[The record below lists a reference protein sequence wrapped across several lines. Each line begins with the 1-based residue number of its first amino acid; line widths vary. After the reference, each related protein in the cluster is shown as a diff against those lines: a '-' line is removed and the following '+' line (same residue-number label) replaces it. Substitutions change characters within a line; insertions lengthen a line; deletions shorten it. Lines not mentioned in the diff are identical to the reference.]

1 MKRRL
6 RGASLA
12 VLFGMLGGSAS
23 ASAQTLSEALAEA
36 YKTNPQLLAQRALLR
51 ATDEQVPQAL
61 ANWRPMVAFTG
72 QAAFETSASVQ
83 PHFPTSYAYT
93 RSSSLDLSVTEPVY
107 RGGRTEAQTRQAINA
122 VQAMRAQT
130 LAVETMVFQSVAQA
144 YLDVVRDQNL
154 VVVQRNNERV
164 LRKLFE
170 ETEQRF
176 RIGRLTGTDVAQAQS
191 AFAQATAT
199 RIAAEGQLEVSR
211 ASYTRAVGHPPGR
224 LVLPRERPALQA
236 TREEA
241 LSLAAHDNFNV
252 ISAGF
257 TELAARD
264 NIDLVRGL
272 LLPQISIFGDLD
284 RSNVSEMSVGN
295 ASTRTASITA
305 NATMPVYEGG
315 AIYSQ
320 TRQAEQTVGQRR
332 SEVDDA
338 RRAAVQTAA
347 QTWATLQ
354 AARASI
360 SSFRAAVRSAQIAL
374 AGMQEELL
382 DGTRTV
388 LDVLV
393 GQQQVFST
401 QSQLVTAEHDAAL
414 AEFNLAAAVGR
425 LIAPEL
431 KLPVRLYDMER
442 HYRAVKEKWI
452 AFDGGLAE

>member
-1 MKRRL
+1 MRPRL
-6 RGASLA
+6 RGASFA
-12 VLFGMLGGSAS
+12 VLFFALAGSAP
-23 ASAQTLSEALAEA
+23 ASAQTLSEALTEA
-36 YKTNPQLLAQRALLR
+36 YQTNPQLLAQRALLR

-72 QAAFETSASVQ
+72 LAAFETSASAQ
-83 PHFPTSYAYT
+83 PHFSTFYLHP
-93 RSSSLDLSVTEPVY
+93 RSSSLNLSVAQPLY
-107 RGGRTEAQTRQAINA
+107 RGARTEAQTRQAINTI
-122 VQAMRAQT
+122 QATRAQT
-130 LAVETMVFQSVAQA
+130 LAIETMVFQSVAQS
-144 YLDVVRDQNL
+144 YLNVVRDQNL
-154 VVVQRNNERV
+154 VVVERNNERV

-170 ETEQRF
+170 ETEERF
-176 RIGRLTGTDVAQAQS
+176 RIGRLTGTEVAQAQS
-191 AFAQATAT
+191 AFAQATGT
-199 RIAAEGQLEVSR
+199 RIAAEGQLEISR

-224 LVLPRERPALQA
+224 LVLPRERPALPA

-252 ISAGF
+252 ISARF

-272 LLPQISIFGDLD
+272 LLPQISVFSDLN
-284 RSNVSEMSVGN
+284 RSNVSEKSVGN
-295 ASTRTASITA
+295 VSTSAASITA

-332 SEVDDA
+332 SEVDAA

-354 AARASI
+354 AARTSI
-360 SSFRAAVRSAQIAL
+360 DSFRAAVRTAQIAV
-374 AGMQEELL
+374 AGMREELL

-452 AFDGGLAE
+452 GFDGGLAQ